1 MGELITI
8 KLGGH
13 NKITD
18 AHTFLN
24 KYEKLGYVRQ
34 EEPKK
39 KRVRRAP
46 QANTSEVTE

>member
-1 MGELITI
+1 MSELITI

-18 AHTFLN
+18 VHTFLN

-34 EEPKK
+34 GEPKK

-46 QANTSEVTE
+46 QAESLEATE